1 MTTTFYIIW
10 YLILRMIFMLLIPF
24 GMASVSPKTKGKT
37 AFLVKLKLYEKR
49 LEVEVKLVEVE

>member
-1 MTTTFYIIW
+1 
-10 YLILRMIFMLLIPF
+10 MIFMLLIPF

-49 LEVEVKLVEVE
+49 LEVEVKLVQVE